1 MILRAF
7 SFPFA
12 RLGEDMIS
20 IRFIMKPLVLLVIF
34 SCSLLTSSVNGQA
47 FRKKFKSL
55 AQSSCIQCHDAD
67 TETGLNLDAI
77 GHDLSDAETFRQWE
91 KIFDRVTGGEM
102 PPESEERPNPKQLKT
117 ALGSLG
123 KDLRATSLARQEQ
136 FGRVPARRLTKLEYG
151 YTIRDLLLIDSDVTS
166 EIPNEVESGSFDTVG
181 SAQRISAV
189 HMESYL
195 KAADQSLDRAL
206 VLSRNPYV
214 RRELDFI
221 NNRFLNEFHDKPLS
235 LGGNISRRLEDGV
248 ALFRDVDY
256 LLNSGIAGFQVP
268 TPGIYRITSKVAAF
282 QSREPVTFKLILKE
296 PSGGAKLLT
305 AHDLVPGKTETV
317 KVTAYMKPGDIFY
330 TTFEMKAEPFAAI
343 AAAGGSKNYKGPG
356 IAIKGQRVE
365 GPLSEN
371 WPPQST
377 TSLLDGLE
385 LKEKPAPSGLGA
397 YLRNRDPRYRNQP
410 AYSVLLDR
418 PPIEHVSEVV
428 EQFAP
433 RAFRR
438 PLLEGELESF
448 VSLAEPAIEEGRGFV
463 DALRVSLR
471 SMLSSPQFILFGGQ
485 PGELDDHAL
494 ASRLSYFLWKSMPD
508 EQLFS
513 LASEGRLSDP
523 EVLAGQV
530 ERMLADEKS
539 NRFVRDFLGQWLLLY
554 KINATMPDEK
564 LYPEYD
570 ELLGQAVPREPEL
583 FFTELI
589 EKNLGLGNLV
599 DSDFTFLNRR
609 LAEHY
614 GIAGITGQQFRRVD
628 LPEESPRGGILTQA
642 AVLKVTANGTVTS
655 PVTRGN
661 FVLTS
666 ILGTPPLPPPPTVG
680 SIEPDTRGQT
690 TIREILAAHRDTDTC
705 NKCHRE
711 IDPPGFALESFDP
724 IGGFRTRYR
733 ANASGRSSFFSGGKT
748 YKDGPAVDASG
759 VTADGKEFS
768 GIREFKQHL
777 LNEKEQIAR
786 HFISQLVVF
795 STGGEIQFA
804 DREEVEAILERTRDA
819 GFPVRTIIHE
829 VVQSRLFRIK

>member
-1 MILRAF
+1 
-7 SFPFA
+7 
-12 RLGEDMIS
+12 
-20 IRFIMKPLVLLVIF
+20 MKYVLPLVIL
-34 SCSLLTSSVNGQA
+34 SCSLLTSSARGQT
-47 FRKKFKSL
+47 FKKKFQSL
-55 AQSSCIQCHDAD
+55 SKSSCIHCHDAD

-77 GHDLSDAETFRQWE
+77 GDDLGDAETFRQWE
-91 KIFDRVTGGEM
+91 KIFDRITSGEM

-117 ALGSLG
+117 ALAFLE
-123 KDLRATSLARQEQ
+123 KDLRASSLARQEQ

-166 EIPNEVESGSFDTVG
+166 EIPDEVESGSFDTVG
-181 SAQRISAV
+181 AAQRISAV

-256 LLNSGIAGFQVP
+256 LLNSGIVGFQVP

-317 KVTAYMKPGDIFY
+317 VVSTYMKPGDIFY
-330 TTFEMKAEPFAAI
+330 TTFESKTDFPAQLAVLGA
-343 AAAGGSKNYKGPG
+343 KNYKGMG

-397 YLRNRDPRYRNQP
+397 YFRNRDPKYRNQP
-410 AYSVLLDR
+410 AYSVVLDR
-418 PPIEHVSEVV
+418 TPMEQVAETV
-428 EQFAP
+428 ERFAP

-448 VSLAEPAIEEGRGFV
+448 VSLAHPAIEEGRGFTDV
-463 DALRVSLR
+463 LRVSLR
-471 SMLSSPQFILFGGQ
+471 SVLTSPQFMLFGGQ
-485 PGELDDHAL
+485 PGELDDYAL

-530 ERMLADEKS
+530 ERMLADKKS

-583 FFTELI
+583 FFTELV

-614 GIAGITGQQFRRVD
+614 GIAGITGQQFRRVE
-628 LPEESPRGGILTQA
+628 LSEESPRGGILTQA

-690 TIREILAAHRDTDTC
+690 TIREILSAHRDTDTC
-705 NKCHRE
+705 NRCHRE

-733 ANASGRSSFFSGGKT
+733 ANGSSGSSFFGGAKT
-748 YKDGPAVDASG
+748 YKEGPVVDASG

-768 GIREFKQHL
+768 GMREFKQHL

-804 DREEVEAILERTRDA
+804 DREEVEAILDRTRDE

>member
-1 MILRAF
+1 
-7 SFPFA
+7 
-12 RLGEDMIS
+12 
-20 IRFIMKPLVLLVIF
+20 MKYVLPLVIL
-34 SCSLLTSSVNGQA
+34 SCSLLTSSARGQT
-47 FRKKFKSL
+47 FKKKFQSL
-55 AQSSCIQCHDAD
+55 SKSSCIHCHDAD

-77 GHDLSDAETFRQWE
+77 GDDLGDAETFRQWE
-91 KIFDRVTGGEM
+91 KIFDRITSGEM

-117 ALGSLG
+117 ALAFLE
-123 KDLRATSLARQEQ
+123 KDLRASSLARQEQ

-166 EIPNEVESGSFDTVG
+166 EIPDEVESGSFDTVG
-181 SAQRISAV
+181 AAQRISAV

-256 LLNSGIAGFQVP
+256 LLNSGIVGFQVP

-317 KVTAYMKPGDIFY
+317 VVSTYMKPGDIFY
-330 TTFEMKAEPFAAI
+330 TTFESKTDFPAQLAVLGA
-343 AAAGGSKNYKGPG
+343 KNYKGMG

-397 YLRNRDPRYRNQP
+397 YFRNRDPKYRNQP
-410 AYSVLLDR
+410 AYSVVLDR
-418 PPIEHVSEVV
+418 TPMEQVAETV
-428 EQFAP
+428 ERFAP

-448 VSLAEPAIEEGRGFV
+448 VSLAHPAIEEGRGFTDV
-463 DALRVSLR
+463 LRVSLR
-471 SMLSSPQFILFGGQ
+471 SVLTSPQFMLFGGQ
-485 PGELDDHAL
+485 PGELDDYAL

-530 ERMLADEKS
+530 ERMLADKKS

-583 FFTELI
+583 FFTELV

-614 GIAGITGQQFRRVD
+614 GIAGITGQQFRRVE
-628 LPEESPRGGILTQA
+628 LSEESPRGGILTQA
-642 AVLKVTANGTVTS
+642 AVLKVTANGTTTQTNTMCMGRGKNVQRS
-655 PVTRGN
+655 FGGGMPHARPVRRS
-661 FVLTS
+661 FAEP
-666 ILGTPPLPPPPTVG
+666 TP
-680 SIEPDTRGQT
+680 
-690 TIREILAAHRDTDTC
+690 
-705 NKCHRE
+705 
-711 IDPPGFALESFDP
+711 
-724 IGGFRTRYR
+724 
-733 ANASGRSSFFSGGKT
+733 
-748 YKDGPAVDASG
+748 
-759 VTADGKEFS
+759 
-768 GIREFKQHL
+768 
-777 LNEKEQIAR
+777 EQ
-786 HFISQLVVF
+786 ISQLAAFTNADPAVCGRILKDCRGDEQAAAQWLLLSGGRETMCVTLPAGQAPG
-795 STGGEIQFA
+795 STMQKKCAWIFQLENCSPRLLLRLARRPWCAIWVRRRSWPSSAAPPPSAGGLASSGSCEASQA
-804 DREEVEAILERTRDA
+804 EVGRTSSHMIRLRA
-819 GFPVRTIIHE
+819 MTRSMTRSGRTHA
-829 VVQSRLFRIK
+829 RL

>member
-1 MILRAF
+1 MTFIRVPMK
-7 SFPFA
+7 S
-12 RLGEDMIS
+12 RL
-20 IRFIMKPLVLLVIF
+20 LLVIV
-34 SCSLLTSSVNGQA
+34 SCSLLTSSVNGQS
-47 FRKKFKSL
+47 FRKKFQSL
-55 AQSSCIQCHDAD
+55 AKSSCIHCHDAD
-67 TETGLNLDAI
+67 TETALDLDAI
-77 GHDLSDAETFRQWE
+77 GHDLGDRETFRQWE
-91 KIFDRVTGGEM
+91 KIFDRVTSGEM
-102 PPESEERPNPKQLKT
+102 PPESEDRPNPRQLEQ
-117 ALGSLG
+117 ALESLG
-123 KDLRATSLARQEQ
+123 KDLRASSLAQQEE

-166 EIPNEVESGSFDTVG
+166 EIPDEVESGSFDTVG

-206 VLSRNPYV
+206 VLSRNPFV

-221 NNRFLNEFHDKPLS
+221 NSRFLNEFHEKPLS
-235 LGGNISRRLEDGV
+235 LGGNVSRRLEDGV

-256 LLNSGIAGFQVP
+256 LLTSAITGFQVR

-296 PSGGAKLLT
+296 PSGGATLLVV
-305 AHDLVPGKTETV
+305 HDLVPGKTETV
-317 KVTAYMKPGDIFY
+317 EVSASMKPGDQFY
-330 TTFEMKAEPFAAI
+330 TTFESKTDFPAQLAVL
-343 AAAGGSKNYKGPG
+343 GSKNYKGPG
-356 IAIKGQRVE
+356 IVIKTQKVE
-365 GPLSEN
+365 GPLSES
-371 WPPQST
+371 WPPKST
-377 TSLLDGLE
+377 TSLLHGLE
-385 LKEKPAPSGLGA
+385 IKEKAAPTGLGA
-397 YLRNRDPRYRNQP
+397 FLRGLDSKSRNQP
-410 AYSVLLDR
+410 AYSVVLDR
-418 PPIEHVSEVV
+418 PPIEQVAEIV

-448 VSLAEPAIEEGRGFV
+448 VSLARPAIEEGRGFV

-471 SMLSSPQFILFGGQ
+471 SMLSSPQFMLFGGQ
-485 PGELDDHAL
+485 AGELDDHAL
-494 ASRLSYFLWKSMPD
+494 ANRLSYFLWKSMPD
-508 EQLFS
+508 EQLFT
-513 LASEGRLSDP
+513 LASESRLSDP
-523 EVLAGQV
+523 DVLAGQV
-530 ERMLADEKS
+530 DRMLADEKS
-539 NRFVRDFLGQWLLLY
+539 NRFVRDFLGQWLLLD

-690 TIREILAAHRDTDTC
+690 TIREILKAHRDTETC

-733 ANASGRSSFFSGGKT
+733 ANGSSRVSFFGGGKT
-748 YKDGPAVDASG
+748 YKYGLAVDASG
-759 VTADGKEFS
+759 VTADGKEFT
-768 GIREFKQHL
+768 GIREFKRHL
-777 LNEKEQIAR
+777 LNEEEQIAR
-786 HFISQLVVF
+786 HFISQLLVF

-804 DREEVEAILERTRDA
+804 DREEVEAILDRTREA
-819 GFPVRTIIHE
+819 GFPVRTIIHQ